1 MRVPLSLALGIALA
15 ACGGGGDG
23 DPDAPPSNPP
33 DAMVQLVRG
42 VTCSGTPAG
51 PVTTPG
57 NSYAPNSVTIS
68 AGGQV
73 RFTLGATHNV
83 VSTTPGQVFALPLG
97 ADTCL
102 QFDGPGTFTY
112 KCGPHSFTGTVVVQ

>member
-1 MRVPLSLALGIALA
+1 MRTLIPILATALA
-15 ACGGGGDG
+15 ACGGGGGG
-23 DPDAPPSNPP
+23 DPDGPPANPP
-33 DAMVQLVRG
+33 DAMVQHVRM

-51 PVTTPG
+51 PVTTTPT
-57 NSYAPNSVTIS
+57 SFVPSSVTIS
-68 AGGQV
+68 VDGQV

-83 VSTTPGQVFALPLG
+83 VSTTPGQMFSLPLG

-102 QFDGPGTFTY
+102 EFDAPGNYTF